1 MISMNFSKR
10 KIFHLIFI
18 WFSLLIMIFINIM
31 LYVWSENGLINNL
44 VMFIS
49 LIMMFVIIFVEKPII
64 SDLDMK
70 HRYHKLLESRNDSIS
85 TNCLFD
91 LRFLDSICYK
101 GYTLHIS
108 NEFYTIY
115 YRIKDSLSKKS
126 FIKTGMLELIT
137 IIHSDKIDFY
147 ADVIEQE
154 YKKIWFNFEK
164 EKKLNKQ
171 ISIQIKKFENID
183 DELKNELNRIIAYKE
198 GDNYLINI
206 NCGFISSINHFYF
219 LHSDSYSPNVY
230 YKYAG

>member
-1 MISMNFSKR
+1 
-10 KIFHLIFI
+10 
-18 WFSLLIMIFINIM
+18 
-31 LYVWSENGLINNL
+31 
-44 VMFIS
+44 
-49 LIMMFVIIFVEKPII
+49 
-64 SDLDMK
+64 
-70 HRYHKLLESRNDSIS
+70 
-85 TNCLFD
+85 
-91 LRFLDSICYK
+91 
-101 GYTLHIS
+101 
-108 NEFYTIY
+108 
-115 YRIKDSLSKKS
+115 
-126 FIKTGMLELIT
+126 MLELIT

-230 YKYAG
+230 YKYAVESIKDLIGL